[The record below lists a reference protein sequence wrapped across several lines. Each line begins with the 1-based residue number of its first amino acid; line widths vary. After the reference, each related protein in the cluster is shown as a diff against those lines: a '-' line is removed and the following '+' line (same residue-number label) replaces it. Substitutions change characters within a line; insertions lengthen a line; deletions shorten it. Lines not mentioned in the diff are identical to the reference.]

1 MNNLKQRIIESFR
14 WKKHPRICA
23 EKLNITEK
31 QYVKLK
37 REILQERKKE
47 RKEEKDKKKFFTNA
61 EGKCQMVESIDLEK
75 GEG

>member
-47 RKEEKDKKKFFTNA
+47 KKKKIKRNSL
-61 EGKCQMVESIDLEK
+61 QMLRENVRWLSQLI
-75 GEG
+75 